1 MSAGSAKTDLVAGA
15 APSEADEWESLLS
28 STHLPWSVRVSA
40 DVAADPF
47 QAIVRR
53 QWIDDLALV
62 DCECSPC
69 SGVRGRSQ
77 IAATDGDYLVVLINR
92 GGSETVSQ
100 GGNEALLRPGDAVAW
115 DSSRP
120 ARFAVWEPLVKRSLL
135 IPRTAL
141 EAAGF
146 DLAGGVLL
154 DREAPAMQLLGSYLD
169 TLSRTL
175 SDLSGGAITAA
186 RNATLELFRGALQP
200 ATASDPSATRPA
212 LRDQVDRWLD
222 RRLSMRDLDAEAVA
236 GAHGVSV
243 RTVNR
248 LFSDTGETFTG
259 VVRAKR
265 LARVREELLAGD
277 KTISA
282 LAARWGFF
290 DTSHLNRSFRTMYG
304 VSPREYRQRAQDR
317 SEAPVTVATTS

>member
-1 MSAGSAKTDLVAGA
+1 MSAGTASEPVDGA
-15 APSEADEWESLLS
+15 EDFHPSESAEWESLLS

-40 DVAADPF
+40 EVAPEPF
-47 QAIVRR
+47 RAAVRR
-53 QWIDDLALV
+53 RWIDDLALV

-77 IAATDGDYLVVLINR
+77 IAATDGDHLVVLINR

-100 GGNEALLRPGDAVAW
+100 DGHEALLRPGDAVAW

-146 DLAGGVLL
+146 DLAGGVLI
-154 DREAPAMQLLGSYLD
+154 DRDTAAMQLLGSYLD
-169 TLSRTL
+169 TLSHTL
-175 SDLSGGAITAA
+175 PALTGTAITAA
-186 RNATLELFRGALQP
+186 RNATLELLRGALQP
-200 ATASDPSATRPA
+200 GTPSDPSATRPA
-212 LRDQVDRWLD
+212 LRDQVERWLG
-222 RRLSMRDLDAEAVA
+222 RRLSARHLDAETVA
-236 GAHGVSV
+236 AAHGVSV

-248 LFSDTGETFTG
+248 LFSDTGETLSG
-259 VVRAKR
+259 VLRAKR

-277 KTISA
+277 AGVTA

-290 DTSHLNRSFRTMYG
+290 DASHLTRSFRAVYG
-304 VSPREYRQRAQDR
+304 LSPREYRRRGYA
-317 SEAPVTVATTS
+317 APESPVVLA

>member
-1 MSAGSAKTDLVAGA
+1 MSAGTDARPDGSAEYVQ
-15 APSEADEWESLLS
+15 PSESAEWESLLS
-28 STHLPWSVRVSA
+28 STRLPWSVKVSTE
-40 DVAADPF
+40 VAPEPF
-47 QAIVRR
+47 QAVVRR

-92 GGSETVSQ
+92 GGSETVGQ
-100 GGNEALLRPGDAVAW
+100 DGHEALLRPGDAVAW

-146 DLAGGVLL
+146 DLAGGVLI
-154 DREAPAMQLLGSYLD
+154 DRDAPAMQLLGSYLNS
-169 TLSRTL
+169 LSRTL
-175 SDLSGGAITAA
+175 PALHGSAITAA

-200 ATASDPSATRPA
+200 GTLSDPSATRPA
-212 LRDQVDRWLD
+212 LRDHVERWLD
-222 RRLSMRDLDAEAVA
+222 QRLSARDLDAEAVA
-236 GAHGVSV
+236 AAHGVSV

-248 LFSDTGETFTG
+248 LFSDTGETFSG
-259 VVRAKR
+259 VLRAKR
-265 LARVREELLAGD
+265 LARVREELLAGPAA
-277 KTISA
+277 ISA

-290 DTSHLNRSFRTMYG
+290 DASHLTRSFRAVYG
-304 VSPREYRQRAQDR
+304 LSPRDYRRRGHDR
-317 SEAPVTVATTS
+317 SEAPIALA

>member
-1 MSAGSAKTDLVAGA
+1 MSASTTQPDRLAEDTHPTESA
-15 APSEADEWESLLS
+15 EWESLLS
-28 STHLPWSVRVSA
+28 STHLPWSVKVSA
-40 DVAADPF
+40 EVGREPF
-47 QAIVRR
+47 QAVVRR
-53 QWIDDLALV
+53 RWIDDLALV

-100 GGNEALLRPGDAVAW
+100 DGREALLRPGDAVAW

-141 EAAGF
+141 EAAGVN
-146 DLAGGVLL
+146 LAGGVLI
-154 DREAPAMQLLGSYLD
+154 DRDAPAMQLLGSYLD

-175 SDLSGGAITAA
+175 PALDGIAVTAA

-200 ATASDPSATRPA
+200 ATPPDPSATRPA
-212 LRDQVDRWLD
+212 LRDHVERWLD
-222 RRLSMRDLDAEAVA
+222 HRLSARDLDAEAVA
-236 GAHGVSV
+236 AAHGVSV

-248 LFSDTGETFTG
+248 LFSDTGETFSG
-259 VVRAKR
+259 VLRAKR
-265 LARVREELLAGD
+265 LARVRQELLAGP
-277 KTISA
+277 TAISA

-290 DTSHLNRSFRTMYG
+290 DASHLNRSFRAVYG
-304 VSPREYRQRAQDR
+304 LSPREYRRRGRERAG
-317 SEAPVTVATTS
+317 APIAIT

>member
-1 MSAGSAKTDLVAGA
+1 MSAGTTQPDRLVEDVHPTESA
-15 APSEADEWESLLS
+15 EWESLLS
-28 STHLPWSVRVSA
+28 STHLPWSVKVSTE
-40 DVAADPF
+40 VAADDF
-47 QAIVRR
+47 QAVVRR

-100 GGNEALLRPGDAVAW
+100 GGHEALLRPGDAVAW

-135 IPRTAL
+135 IPRVAL

-146 DLAGGVLL
+146 DLAGGVLI
-154 DREAPAMQLLGSYLD
+154 DRGAPAMQLLGSYLNS
-169 TLSRTL
+169 LSRTL
-175 SDLSGGAITAA
+175 PDLNGSAITAA

-200 ATASDPSATRPA
+200 ATLSDPVATRPA
-212 LRDQVDRWLD
+212 LRDHVERWMD
-222 RRLSMRDLDAEAVA
+222 RRLAARDIDADTVA
-236 GAHGVSV
+236 AAHQVSV
-243 RTVNR
+243 RTINR
-248 LFSDTGETFTG
+248 LFSDTGETLTG
-259 VVRAKR
+259 VLRAKR

-277 KTISA
+277 VAISA

-290 DTSHLNRSFRTMYG
+290 DASHLNRSFRTVYG
-304 VSPREYRQRAQDR
+304 MSPRQYRRRGHAG
-317 SEAPVTVATTS
+317 SEAPVVLA